1 MKEASRTVAGDAAGG
16 RTRQALVVAEIAL
29 CVVLLTGAG
38 LTIRGFL
45 QLQNRDLGFRASR
58 VLVAG
63 LPASPK
69 RYATYEQRIAFS
81 ERVLEA
87 VRELPG
93 VEAAA
98 IGNGGLPF
106 GGPQSPYSIEGAAPD
121 RPTVQL
127 DLISAD
133 YARTMGIPL
142 RAGRGLESAEVARAE
157 PVALLNESAAK
168 LWPVGTSPIGRQMRL
183 DLLANPPPVVLGS
196 PRLAPMVTVVGV
208 LADSRNAGRMNPPRP
223 AVYVPYTVLAPTSR
237 TLAVRTA
244 IDPMLLLNALRRQLH
259 SIDPAQPLAR
269 VSTLDEIVSSEFVQ
283 PRFNLALFT
292 FFGALGLAL
301 ALVGIY
307 SALSYT
313 VGRRTHEIGVRIALG
328 ARPGDVVRLIVAMGG
343 RLVFAGLTAGL
354 ILSLALIRVVRS
366 EVIRFPQTDPLT
378 FFAVIVLLTVA
389 ALLACWLPA
398 RRAARLDPM
407 SALRHD

>member
-1 MKEASRTVAGDAAGG
+1 
-16 RTRQALVVAEIAL
+16 
-29 CVVLLTGAG
+29 
-38 LTIRGFL
+38 
-45 QLQNRDLGFRASR
+45 
-58 VLVAG
+58 
-63 LPASPK
+63 
-69 RYATYEQRIAFS
+69 
-81 ERVLEA
+81 
-87 VRELPG
+87 
-93 VEAAA
+93 
-98 IGNGGLPF
+98 
-106 GGPQSPYSIEGAAPD
+106 
-121 RPTVQL
+121 
-127 DLISAD
+127 
-133 YARTMGIPL
+133 
-142 RAGRGLESAEVARAE
+142 
-157 PVALLNESAAK
+157 
-168 LWPVGTSPIGRQMRL
+168 
-183 DLLANPPPVVLGS
+183 
-196 PRLAPMVTVVGV
+196 
-208 LADSRNAGRMNPPRP
+208 
-223 AVYVPYTVLAPTSR
+223 
-237 TLAVRTA
+237 
-244 IDPMLLLNALRRQLH
+244 MLLLNALRRQLH